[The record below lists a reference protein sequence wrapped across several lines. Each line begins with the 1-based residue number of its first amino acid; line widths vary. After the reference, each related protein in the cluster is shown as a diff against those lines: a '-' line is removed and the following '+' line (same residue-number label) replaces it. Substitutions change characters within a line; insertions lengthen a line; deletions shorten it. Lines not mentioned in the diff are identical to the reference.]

1 MASAL
6 ISYCGLYCGAC
17 SFKLAFETNN
27 RDHINNM
34 PSCYDKLKDNPL
46 EECPGCRL
54 ENKCGECKI
63 RDCAMEKNVDFCSK
77 CKEFPCG
84 LIKAF
89 SHDGKRHHEEVLH
102 NFNLLK
108 EYGEEQW
115 LEMMRNKWTCQKC
128 GKRMSWYH
136 KECRC

>member
-27 RDHINNM
+27 RDHIKSM
-34 PSCYDKLKDNPL
+34 PSYYDKLKDNPL

-63 RDCAMEKNVDFCSK
+63 RDCAIKSKVDFCNK
-77 CKEFPCG
+77 CKDFPCG
-84 LIKAF
+84 LIEIF
-89 SHDGKRHHEEVLH
+89 SHDGKTHHEEILH
-102 NFNLLK
+102 NFDLLK
-108 EYGEEQW
+108 EYNEEQW
-115 LEMMRNKWTCQKC
+115 LEIMKNKWACKKC

-136 KECRC
+136 KECKC